1 MATYTIFCDGAC
13 PDNGKPTARAGWA
26 FAMWN
31 GPLESVRGEPN
42 VWASSPLQPDTEHT
56 NQRAE
61 LTALLVSMEHA
72 LTLPPGSSVTF
83 YSDSKYAINCTQTW
97 GPSWQQQGW
106 KRSSSEPL
114 ANLELVKPMVA
125 LWTTYAVSNNWTIE
139 HVKGH
144 GKGTSPKVFGNN
156 WVDKAAVKAVM
167 YGSGTAGGSSR

>member
-31 GPLESVRGEPN
+31 GPLESVRGDPN
-42 VWASSPLQPDTEHT
+42 AWASSPLQPDTEH
-56 NQRAE
+56 
-61 LTALLVSMEHA
+61 
-72 LTLPPGSSVTF
+72 
-83 YSDSKYAINCTQTW
+83 TQTW

-106 KRSSSEPL
+106 KRSSCEPL